1 MRRAIALAARGDY
14 RVHPNP
20 RVGAVAVKE
29 GVVLGEGYHVA
40 CGGPHAEAA
49 LLASLPAGSAEGCT
63 VYVSLEPCA
72 AFPGKQTP
80 PCCEALVAAQVA
92 RVVVA
97 DSDPNPGVAGRG
109 LDVLR
114 AAGIEVTTG
123 VLARE
128 ARLLNQPFAKWM
140 QHRTPYVTAKWAM
153 SLDGKIAAH
162 TGDARWISGPE
173 SRQEVHRLRG
183 AVDAVLVGA
192 NTALVDDPLLTRRDA
207 PGRDPARVVVDTRG
221 RLPLD
226 SQLVRT
232 AREQRLLWFVAPGV
246 DAAAHAEA
254 GVEVVELAP
263 GAHAEARV
271 DVDVVEQE
279 PGARGSLDPAIVLAA
294 LAERDLRHVL
304 VEGGGTLLGAWLDAG
319 AVDAVCVHLAPL
331 LIGGAGAP
339 GPLGGVGVE
348 RVDLAPQLQELSV
361 TRRGADVELTGLLE
375 VY

>member
-20 RVGAVAVKE
+20 RVGAVAVKGGE
-29 GVVLGEGYHVA
+29 LLGEGYHEA

-49 LLASLPAGSAEGCT
+49 LLASLPPGAAEGCT

-80 PCCEALVAAQVA
+80 PCCEALVAAGVA

-97 DSDPNPGVAGRG
+97 DSDPNPGVAGKG
-109 LDVLR
+109 LAVLR
-114 AAGIEVTTG
+114 EAGVEVSTG

-140 QHRTPYVTAKWAM
+140 QHRAPYVTAKWAM

-162 TGDARWISGPE
+162 TGHARWISGPE

-207 PGRDPARVVVDTRG
+207 PGRDPARVVVDSRG
-221 RLPLD
+221 RLPLG

-232 AREQRLLWFVAPGV
+232 AREHRALWLVGHGV
-246 DAAAHAEA
+246 ETAAHAEA

-263 GAHAEARV
+263 GPA
-271 DVDVVEQE
+271 
-279 PGARGSLDPAIVLAA
+279 GSLEPAVVLAA
-294 LAERDLRHVL
+294 LAERELRHVL

-348 RVDLAPQLQELSV
+348 RVDLAPRLQELSV
-361 TRRGADVELTGLLE
+361 TRRGADVELAGLLE
-375 VY
+375 LY